1 LGSEYGGSFLNPTAS
16 ILMQQQ
22 AYQDVIV
29 SETTGGQ
36 TEMYESVGRDVDFD
50 QRNEENMAQMY
61 SRFSI
66 TSTHQI
72 AQHT

>member
-1 LGSEYGGSFLNPTAS
+1 
-16 ILMQQQ
+16 
-22 AYQDVIV
+22 VIV